1 MLKADW
7 FKNVMSLIT
16 GTVIGQLIPIALQPL
31 LRRVFSPEEFGVFAV
46 FASVYGMISVASAL
60 RFELAINNPEKDQD
74 AFGLVWLSLWIN
86 LAVSVLTCATLII
99 ARAIGLEGMVL
110 TVTMI
115 IGIPL
120 AVLFSGIFRA
130 LNYWLIRKEQFKL
143 SARNKVY
150 RRAAQGLAQLM
161 TGFLK
166 VPSGLIYS
174 EVVGHA
180 ANVGSAAIK
189 LKDSFRSYPILDKG
203 HLKALATRYKEFALY
218 SSGPAV
224 LNAFCMLFP
233 SIIISERFGLV
244 ATGQYDL
251 SRTLLMVPMA
261 LIGVSVSQ
269 IVLQQTNKLKD
280 KPKERSRFYRQLLI
294 LLLTI
299 SIPIPPTLYFF
310 GEPLFAF
317 FFGADWL
324 VAAQISAALSF
335 SFALKVVVS
344 PFSMVLVAFE
354 KLKLAAFWQILYAGF
369 IGLIYVWEFVSLEQF
384 IAYFTM
390 GEVLIYLIYGVII
403 FSVARKKN

>member
-7 FKNVMSLIT
+7 FKNVTALIT
-16 GTVIGQLIPIALQPL
+16 GTVIGQFIPIALQPV

-46 FASVYGMISVASAL
+46 FASVYGIISVASAL

-86 LAVSVLTCATLII
+86 LGVSVLTCATLII

-150 RRAAQGLAQLM
+150 RRAAQGLAQLI

-189 LKDSFRSYPILDKG
+189 LKNSFRSYPILGKG
-203 HLKALATRYKEFALY
+203 HLKAIATRYKEFALY

-233 SIIISERFGLV
+233 SIIILEKFGLE

-251 SRTLLMVPMA
+251 SRTLLMIPMA
-261 LIGVSVSQ
+261 LVGVSVSQ

-280 KPKERSRFYRQLLI
+280 RPKERNRFYGQLLMV
-294 LLLTI
+294 LLAI
-299 SIPIPPTLYFF
+299 SIPIPPFLLLF
-310 GEPLFAF
+310 GEPIFAF
-317 FFGADWL
+317 FFGFEWV
-324 VAAQISAALSF
+324 VAAQISTVLSF
-335 SFALKVVVS
+335 SFALKAVVS
-344 PFSMVLVAFE
+344 PFSMILVAFE
-354 KLKLAAFWQILYAGF
+354 KLKLAAYWQVLYAGF
-369 IGLIYVWEFVSLEQF
+369 IGLIFVWEFTSFEHF
-384 IAYFTM
+384 ITFFTV
-390 GEVLIYLIYGVII
+390 GEVLVYVIYGLII
-403 FSVARKKN
+403 LSVVRKQN